1 MIQQASELQAEGMLA
16 AAALGMVLYGL
27 YSLVG
32 GAADLLG
39 SGPLE
44 WWADLWL
51 MVAGAMLVCGAIF
64 VRASMPGGLALA
76 VAGLLALQSI
86 SLHNAG
92 HLYGQVLLLPQLLR
106 LLFAGLLVALAWFG
120 WESPDDEPS
129 SDPGQEPAP

>member
-1 MIQQASELQAEGMLA
+1 MLA

-27 YSLVG
+27 FSLVEG
-32 GAADLLG
+32 VAGLLG

-44 WWADLWL
+44 WWAAVWL
-51 MVAGAMLVCGAIF
+51 MVGGAMLVGGAIF

-106 LLFAGLLVALAWFG
+106 LLFAALLVALAWFG
-120 WESPDDEPS
+120 WESPDDEPTAA
-129 SDPGQEPAP
+129 PGEEPGEESAS